1 MKQLIIGLT
10 GPTGAGKSTWTAALK
25 DLGCRI
31 IDCDQLAREAVQNP
45 ECMKNLQQAFGE
57 DLISAD
63 GLNRKELAK
72 RAFQDAARTKLLNQI
87 THPVIRALLEKKLQS
102 LSKESVPAI
111 IIDAP
116 QLFESGLD
124 SRCDFIAAVLAPKE
138 IRIKRL
144 QKRDGISA
152 EEVLSRMSVQYSDD
166 FFRKHSNF
174 ILDGNLL
181 PEQVGGHAS
190 EFLQQVLEGNA

>member
-31 IDCDQLAREAVQNP
+31 IDCDQLAREAVQDP
-45 ECMKNLQQAFGE
+45 ECMKNLQQAFGK

-72 RAFQDAARTKLLNQI
+72 RAFQDAAHTKLLNQI

-138 IRIKRL
+138 VRIKRL
-144 QKRDGISA
+144 QKRDGISR

>member
-31 IDCDQLAREAVQNP
+31 IDCDQLAREAVQDP
-45 ECMKNLQQAFGE
+45 DCMKDLQRAFGE
-57 DLISAD
+57 DLISTD

-72 RAFQDAARTKLLNQI
+72 RAFQDAAHTKLLNQI
-87 THPVIRALLEKKLQS
+87 THPVILSLLEKKLQS

-124 SRCDFIAAVLAPKE
+124 SRCNFIAAVLAPKE

-144 QKRDGISA
+144 QKRDGISR

-166 FFRKHSNF
+166 FFREHSNF

>member
-1 MKQLIIGLT
+1 LKQLIIGLT

-25 DLGCRI
+25 NLGCRI

-45 ECMKNLQQAFGE
+45 DCIKNLQCAFGE
-57 DLISAD
+57 DLISAE

-72 RAFQDAARTKLLNQI
+72 RAFQNAEHTKLLDQI
-87 THPVIRALLEKKLQS
+87 THPVILALLEKELQS
-102 LSKESVPAI
+102 FSKEPTPAI

-124 SRCDFIAAVLAPKE
+124 SRCDLIAAVLAPKE

-144 QKRDGISA
+144 QKRDGISR
-152 EEVLSRMSVQYSDD
+152 EEALSRMSVQYSDD
-166 FFRKHSNF
+166 FFRKHCNF

-181 PEQVGGHAS
+181 PEQVGGRAS

>member
-1 MKQLIIGLT
+1 LKQLIIGLT

-72 RAFQDAARTKLLNQI
+72 RAFQDAAHTKLLNQI

>member
-1 MKQLIIGLT
+1 MT
-10 GPTGAGKSTWTAALK
+10 GVQTCALPISAALK

-72 RAFQDAARTKLLNQI
+72 RAFQDAAHTKLLNQI

>member
-72 RAFQDAARTKLLNQI
+72 RAFQDAAHTKLLNQI

>member
-25 DLGCRI
+25 NLGCRI
-31 IDCDQLAREAVQNP
+31 IDCDQLAREAVQDP
-45 ECMKNLQQAFGE
+45 DCIKNLQRAFGE
-57 DLISAD
+57 DLILSD

-72 RAFQDAARTKLLNQI
+72 RAFQDAEHTKLLNQI

-166 FFRKHSNF
+166 FFRKHSDF

-181 PEQVGGHAS
+181 PEQVRGHAS

>member
-25 DLGCRI
+25 SLGCRI
-31 IDCDQLAREAVQNP
+31 IDCDQLAREAVQDP

-57 DLISAD
+57 DLISAH

-72 RAFQDAARTKLLNQI
+72 RAFQDAAHTKLLNQI

-138 IRIKRL
+138 VRIKRL